1 MFDQTAITVDTFE
14 HSITFKLDSF
24 VPYSKQGS
32 PGVVIDEP
40 FYIGLFKRSRL
51 RLLLRISNFLPFS
64 PTQFCAPVLK
74 DLMEEFQIQSV
85 DPEAFE
91 VSVGGTNFIIGIDR
105 EAVLRR
111 WAIYSIKKSL
121 KSMKDNLQ
129 NIIEF
134 IIELDPYVEEI
145 MLK

>member
-1 MFDQTAITVDTFE
+1 
-14 HSITFKLDSF
+14 
-24 VPYSKQGS
+24 
-32 PGVVIDEP
+32 
-40 FYIGLFKRSRL
+40 
-51 RLLLRISNFLPFS
+51 
-64 PTQFCAPVLK
+64 
-74 DLMEEFQIQSV
+74 MEEFQIQSI